1 MCKRVP
7 ENNSPTAALQITVEA
22 ERKHI
27 SSLVVLHK
35 SRHFAMRQRH
45 QPQIPP
51 RESGPFQF
59 SLTFFI
65 SESCSVFFFSIS
77 PCKWHF
83 FWFSFAFP
91 SREENEATG
100 DHSGRSWFVCSSS
113 THPAEP
119 RGAWR
124 PEGPRLPATPRALV
138 EKRSPSCWATLT
150 YISSLTH
157 WPPERKIWSCLLW
170 QNTWTWIR
178 FNSRSENGSIM
189 VYVSHQLIL
198 ILRGRLHN

>member
-65 SESCSVFFFSIS
+65 SESCSVFFFFHQS
-77 PCKWHF
+77 
-83 FWFSFAFP
+83 
-91 SREENEATG
+91 
-100 DHSGRSWFVCSSS
+100 VQ
-113 THPAEP
+113 
-119 RGAWR
+119 
-124 PEGPRLPATPRALV
+124 V
-138 EKRSPSCWATLT
+138 TL
-150 YISSLTH
+150 
-157 WPPERKIWSCLLW
+157 
-170 QNTWTWIR
+170 
-178 FNSRSENGSIM
+178 F
-189 VYVSHQLIL
+189 LIL
-198 ILRGRLHN
+198 ICVPIAWRKWGHGRSQREVVVCLQLQQPSRWAAGSLEAGGTTTSCYTPCSGGEKVTFMLSNTDIHQLSDSLTPWKEDLELFALTKHLDVNTIQQQKWERINYGLRFSSAYSNLAWPPP